1 MSVRTCKIF
10 VLGCGILLFAALPG
24 VAETSLSGE
33 AEVWQTAVARRAESF
48 TMAPGALP
56 YEQYQLERDGKVAH
70 RETGRMG
77 LAYGEDGRAAVSI
90 IWAKR
95 DNEDFTAERGR
106 RLQKQA
112 SRRNEFLS
120 FLTPFDPD
128 VQDTLERKPGV
139 REDSGGIALWRY
151 EFRLPMNEER
161 SLVGTAR
168 VRADGRPYDVRYTLS
183 PLPWFLDI
191 IEMHLVFDTEAEVL
205 LFRSVDYKYEASFLF
220 WVWRGG
226 GQAAFDDWKRIS
238 APPRLN

>member
-1 MSVRTCKIF
+1 MIRILSYRRWLAGIF
-10 VLGCGILLFAALPG
+10 FFTGLLCAAQPPPG
-24 VAETSLSGE
+24 GE
-33 AEVWQTAVARRAESF
+33 AEIWQTAVARRAESF
-48 TMAPGALP
+48 TMAPGELP
-56 YEQYQLERDGKVAH
+56 YEQYQLESDGKVAH
-70 RETGRMG
+70 RETGRMS
-77 LAYGEDGRAAVSI
+77 LAYGEDGRAAISI
-90 IWAKR
+90 IWAQR

-106 RLQKQA
+106 RLERQA

-128 VQDTLERKPGV
+128 VQDKLERSPGV
-139 REDSGGIALWRY
+139 RSNSGGIPLWEY

-168 VRADGRPYDVRYTLS
+168 VRADGMPCDVRYTLS

-191 IEMHLVFDTEAEVL
+191 IELHLVFDPGAELL
-205 LFRSVDYKYEASFLF
+205 LFRTVDYKYEASFLF

-226 GQAAFDDWKRIS
+226 GHAAFDDWKRIP